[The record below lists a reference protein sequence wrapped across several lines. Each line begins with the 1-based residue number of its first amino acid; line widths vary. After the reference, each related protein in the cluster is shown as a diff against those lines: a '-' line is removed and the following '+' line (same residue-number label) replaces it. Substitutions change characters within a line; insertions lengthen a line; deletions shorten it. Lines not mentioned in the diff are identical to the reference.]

1 MTCTNIVLRKNLC
14 TKCNINYY
22 PKENDPLNVGE
33 YINCYNQ
40 PQEGYYFDGSMFKNC
55 YFTCKKCE
63 GEGNELIH
71 NCIECNEN
79 FSLGIKKDNYF
90 NCYENCNYYHY
101 FDNENNFHCT
111 LNLSCPKEYPILN
124 ENKMEC
130 IKYNIQDII
139 KDILNNG
146 MNETEKSK
154 EDEIK
159 FYDNILNMVEKEFIS
174 DNYNTSKIDNGEDE
188 IIKTEKMI
196 ITLTTT
202 ENQKN
207 NINNKITKIY
217 LDDCEILLRN
227 YYNISDNETLYIK
240 KIDAHQEGTNA
251 LKIEYDVYAKLF
263 RNNLIKLNL
272 TICEKS
278 KISVYIPIIINEPLD
293 EYNSSSGYYNDI
305 CYTITSEDGTD
316 ILLKDRQNDFID
328 KDKIV

>member
-1 MTCTNIVLRKNLC
+1 MLLIVQMIGNQNKKKIIYNTNECIESCNNSALYKYEYNGKCYENCTYGFLFNDNDKCKCELKKCLTCTNIALKKNLC

-22 PKENDPLNVGE
+22 PKEKDPLNVGE

-130 IKYNIQDII
+130 IKNNIQDTFV
-139 KDILNNG
+139 L
-146 MNETEKSK
+146 
-154 EDEIK
+154 
-159 FYDNILNMVEKEFIS
+159 
-174 DNYNTSKIDNGEDE
+174 
-188 IIKTEKMI
+188 
-196 ITLTTT
+196 
-202 ENQKN
+202 
-207 NINNKITKIY
+207 
-217 LDDCEILLRN
+217 
-227 YYNISDNETLYIK
+227 
-240 KIDAHQEGTNA
+240 
-251 LKIEYDVYAKLF
+251 
-263 RNNLIKLNL
+263 
-272 TICEKS
+272 
-278 KISVYIPIIINEPLD
+278 
-293 EYNSSSGYYNDI
+293 
-305 CYTITSEDGTD
+305 
-316 ILLKDRQNDFID
+316 
-328 KDKIV
+328 